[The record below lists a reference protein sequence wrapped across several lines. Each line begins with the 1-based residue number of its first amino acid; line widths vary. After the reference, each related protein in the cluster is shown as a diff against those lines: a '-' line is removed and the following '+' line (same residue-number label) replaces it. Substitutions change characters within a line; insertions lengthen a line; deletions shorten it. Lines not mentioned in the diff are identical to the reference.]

1 MTRSRLRESMTTA
14 TLGYSAQLPPLDPTT
29 GLLPPGVHPCSLLEF
44 EHIFVDSAP
53 HAAQRRSRFRA
64 LGVYIECLD
73 EMFPGST
80 LWLDG
85 GFVSHKAAPP
95 FDIDVLAKVKPGAW
109 ASVMKTVSAEAQAFD
124 QWLTGGATGFP
135 PKTPTL
141 TQFGGLQTHQMVQ
154 TERSNYP
161 RIQPFGG
168 KIDSFIVPAD
178 AAKTLKQFQ
187 QDWMTDFSSGAKKGF
202 AEVKL

>member
-1 MTRSRLRESMTTA
+1 MATA
-14 TLGYSAQLPPLDPTT
+14 SGYTAQLPPIDAAS
-29 GLLPPGVHPCSLLEF
+29 GFLPVGVHPCTLAEF
-44 EHIFVDSAP
+44 EHVFVDSAP
-53 HAAQRRSRFRA
+53 NSDHRRKRFRA
-64 LGVYIECLD
+64 LEVYIDVLD

-109 ASVMKTVSAEAQAFD
+109 SATMKVVGAEAQAFD
-124 QWLTGGATGFP
+124 QWVVGGQVGEP

-141 TQFGGLQTHQMVQ
+141 TQYGGLATHQGVQ
-154 TERSNYP
+154 IDQKFYP

-168 KIDSFIVPAD
+168 RIDSFIVPANLP
-178 AAKTLKQFQ
+178 KVLGRFQ
-187 QDWMTDFSSGAKKGF
+187 KDWTTDFATNTKKGF
-202 AEVKL
+202 VEVRL